1 MKLIKK
7 IILFTVLAFIL
18 AVTALEL
25 IAGNSVRQLA
35 LEQVRGLNI
44 EVLSD
49 AINTEISRWN
59 CPELTKLESDVSG
72 NSFLFISTSEL
83 NSEVSKICTT
93 AQRLINESGDVGTMV
108 SVGNLIPLI
117 SLSGKGGKIKV
128 NFSTVSSVRPKLKSN
143 FISQGVNQ
151 TKLEIILTLSCS
163 TKFVLA
169 GEMQTVNFSHTAI
182 LYETV
187 IVGSVPNAFTNI
199 DSVEDALNLLPED
212 E

>member
-1 MKLIKK
+1 MKSVKK
-7 IILFTVLAFIL
+7 IVLFVILGFIL
-18 AVTALEL
+18 TITALEL
-25 IAGNSVRQLA
+25 LAGNSIKQLA
-35 LEQVRGLNI
+35 IEQVRGMNT

-49 AINTEISRWN
+49 AIDVEISKWN
-59 CPELTKLESDVSG
+59 CTELTKLESDSSG
-72 NSFLFISTSEL
+72 NSFLFIDTAAL
-83 NSEVSKICTT
+83 NSEVSKICT
-93 AQRLINESGDVGTMV
+93 AVQQAINESGEVGTLI
-108 SVGNLIPLI
+108 SVGNLMPLV

-128 NFSTVSSVRPKLKSN
+128 NFSTVNSIRPKLKSN

-151 TKLEIILTLSCS
+151 TKLEILLTLSC
-163 TKFVLA
+163 TAKFVLA
-169 GEMQTVNFSHTAI
+169 GKIQTVNSSYTAI